1 MITTMFPESKLQRF
15 IVWLITFATNL
26 RCKRKNMKIVGR
38 KMEKEILFSLTIFIK
53 KVLV

>member
-1 MITTMFPESKLQRF
+1 MFPESKVTKIYCMADNFCNEFALQEEIYEDSRQ
-15 IVWLITFATNL
+15 
-26 RCKRKNMKIVGR
+26 